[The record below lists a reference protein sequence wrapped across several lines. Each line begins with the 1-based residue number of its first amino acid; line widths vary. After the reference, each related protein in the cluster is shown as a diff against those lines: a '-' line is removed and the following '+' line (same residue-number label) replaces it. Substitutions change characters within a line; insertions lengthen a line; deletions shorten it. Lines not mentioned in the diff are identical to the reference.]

1 MNDDRARGA
10 LVVRDEGILSRG
22 LAHAARIGEP
32 SRAARGLTWGIAVV
46 VAGLV
51 VWAAVSEVDEVTRA
65 GGRVIPSAKLQ
76 VVQSLEGGIV
86 TAIPA
91 FAGKRVEQG
100 DLLVSLSPT
109 QADGDYATRRQ
120 QVLGLSVR
128 ATRLQAELLE
138 REPQFTP
145 DMLRDAGEQV
155 EAERRELSSRRDRRD
170 AELAVLDSQLTQR
183 QREAEDARA
192 ILVTVDSALRVAAE
206 ERQIVATLVE
216 RGLEPRLELVR
227 LEARLVELEGRRE
240 SARLAIPRLEAA
252 MTEARSRRAQ
262 LLKQLRNEAAAELSR
277 LTNELNAQRQAMPAL
292 ADRVER
298 TELRAPVKGI
308 VNRVLVSTV
317 GGVVKPGEALVEV
330 VPADDQLVVE
340 AYIAPKDIGFV
351 KIGQSARV
359 KLTAYD
365 YSIFGAMEGA
375 VVHISADAVA
385 VGERQSAYLA
395 RVETRTTAKDALG
408 HKLPIIA
415 GMQAEVN
422 VITGQRTVLQYLTKP
437 LVGVKENAFRER

>member
-1 MNDDRARGA
+1 
-10 LVVRDEGILSRG
+10 
-22 LAHAARIGEP
+22 
-32 SRAARGLTWGIAVV
+32 
-46 VAGLV
+46 
-51 VWAAVSEVDEVTRA
+51 
-65 GGRVIPSAKLQ
+65 
-76 VVQSLEGGIV
+76 
-86 TAIPA
+86 
-91 FAGKRVEQG
+91 
-100 DLLVSLSPT
+100 
-109 QADGDYATRRQ
+109 
-120 QVLGLSVR
+120 
-128 ATRLQAELLE
+128 
-138 REPQFTP
+138 
-145 DMLRDAGEQV
+145 
-155 EAERRELSSRRDRRD
+155 
-170 AELAVLDSQLTQR
+170 
-183 QREAEDARA
+183 
-192 ILVTVDSALRVAAE
+192 
-206 ERQIVATLVE
+206 
-216 RGLEPRLELVR
+216 
-227 LEARLVELEGRRE
+227 
-240 SARLAIPRLEAA
+240 